1 MGSRFVLLTASA
13 LAAATLSSCS
23 PTGPVTGSST
33 SAGPAAETLREAD
46 VERLSVEIVDI
57 HPFDETSFTQGLE
70 VDEDGA
76 LLVGT
81 GQRGESR
88 VYRSTLEGEKLASAD
103 LAPEFFGEG
112 LTRVGDHLWQLT
124 WQSGVAF
131 RRDADT
137 LEETG
142 RVDYPGEGWGLCARG
157 DELIMSDG
165 TDQLR
170 RLDAETFAERDRFR
184 VTLGGEPVQGV
195 NELECVGDEVYAN
208 VFLSTDILRIDA
220 ATGAVTGVIDASTL
234 PNNATPD
241 PDHVLNGIAHVPG
254 TGRFLLG
261 GKRWPD
267 LYEVELVPAG

>member
-1 MGSRFVLLTASA
+1 MGSRFVLLTVSA
-13 LAAATLSSCS
+13 LAATGLSSCA
-23 PTGPVTGSST
+23 PAGPATGSST
-33 SAGPAAETLREAD
+33 AADTPPESVREAD
-46 VERLSVEIVDI
+46 VERLGVEIVDV

-88 VYRSTLEGEKLASAD
+88 IYRSMLGGGELATAD

-112 LTRVGDHLWQLT
+112 ITRTGDRIWQLT

-131 RRDADT
+131 QRDADT
-137 LEETG
+137 LEEIG
-142 RVDYPGEGWGLCARG
+142 RVDYPGEGWGLCARQ

-170 RLDAETFAERDRFR
+170 RLDPETFAERDRFR
-184 VTLGGEPVQGV
+184 VTLGGEPVQGI
-195 NELECVGDEVYAN
+195 NELECVGEEVYAN

-220 ATGAVTGVIDASTL
+220 ATGAVTGIVDAATL
-234 PNNATPD
+234 PNNAAPD

-254 TGRFLLG
+254 TGRFLLS